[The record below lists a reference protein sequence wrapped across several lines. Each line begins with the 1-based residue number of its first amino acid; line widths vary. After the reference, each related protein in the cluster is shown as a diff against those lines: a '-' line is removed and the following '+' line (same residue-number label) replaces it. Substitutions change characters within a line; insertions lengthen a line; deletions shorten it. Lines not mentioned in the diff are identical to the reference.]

1 MKYLGGCYL
10 LRDINTVKSLGIIIQ
25 RTIESIFADMVWR
38 SHCVSPNILYWFCNP
53 IGLFLF
59 NVFIDGLIA
68 PGLSN
73 IEVEAPSFA
82 PRLRQ
87 SESSTSVIV
96 IEWGESD
103 SSITQPI
110 LYEVDYTLTPF
121 QQPTMDTV
129 KEFVSL

>member
-1 MKYLGGCYL
+1 MCHP
-10 LRDINTVKSLGIIIQ
+10 I
-25 RTIESIFADMVWR
+25 
-38 SHCVSPNILYWFCNP
+38 YWFCNP
-53 IGLFLF
+53 FGLFLF

-73 IEVEAPSFA
+73 IQVAAPSFA